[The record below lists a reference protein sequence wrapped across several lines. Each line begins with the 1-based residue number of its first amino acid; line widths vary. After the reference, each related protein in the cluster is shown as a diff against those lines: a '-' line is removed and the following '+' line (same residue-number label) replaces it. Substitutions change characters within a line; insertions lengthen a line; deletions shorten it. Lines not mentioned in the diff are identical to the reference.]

1 MAIHYETKATNVGGR
16 KGHVYTDNRAFQKYD
31 IVRLLK
37 QMVKLLT
44 PNNYLQQV
52 MHLASTVLST

>member
-16 KGHVYTDNRAFQKYD
+16 KGHVYTDDRALDID